1 MFCTVAWHMWCECM
15 VWCVAVTCVA
25 DIRKTFNVT
34 LMLLWSELFPWAMC
48 YRHNLDVQRNAWMC
62 VCCVQSVGCPWRLT
76 TCMWVHSCF
85 HQCPDASSMLY
96 WWPVCGTPEDT
107 SSDVASC
114 RFLPG
119 WSRVGQS
126 SHAPRKKNV
135 YSHYHNNSMTKR
147 KNNLSIRVI
156 ML

>member
-1 MFCTVAWHMWCECM
+1 MWMHGVVCSSNLCSRHKKNLQCNINAALIWTVSMSNVLQAQLRCAEEC
-15 VWCVAVTCVA
+15 
-25 DIRKTFNVT
+25 
-34 LMLLWSELFPWAMC
+34 
-48 YRHNLDVQRNAWMC
+48 LDVC

-147 KNNLSIRVI
+147 KNNLSIGVI

>member
-1 MFCTVAWHMWCECM
+1 MALTHV
-15 VWCVAVTCVA
+15 VWMHGVVCSSNLRSRHKKKKNLQCNINAALIWAVSTSDVLQPEWNMMTCV
-25 DIRKTFNVT
+25 
-34 LMLLWSELFPWAMC
+34 L
-48 YRHNLDVQRNAWMC
+48 RNAWMC

-76 TCMWVHSCF
+76 TCMRVHSCF

-126 SHAPRKKNV
+126 SHAPRK
-135 YSHYHNNSMTKR
+135 R
-147 KNNLSIRVI
+147 KFIHIIIRIWWKTVRMI
-156 ML
+156 WASEY